1 MNLNPMTLIRRRA
14 YRATFNTVEG
24 RKVLADLRRFC
35 RASVP
40 TADVNNVQATY
51 LLEGRR
57 EVWDGDLNLARMEVR
72 TIKRAFRTFPK
83 DPVKEIAK
91 KLCISE
97 RTLNRKIKQYNLGGP
112 RQLRYPDIK

>member
-51 LLEGRR
+51 LLEGQTGNLVPDSGAPPVDRR
-57 EVWDGDLNLARMEVR
+57 GR
-72 TIKRAFRTFPK
+72 F
-83 DPVKEIAK
+83 
-91 KLCISE
+91 
-97 RTLNRKIKQYNLGGP
+97 
-112 RQLRYPDIK
+112 QLDRGRPQ